1 MSKAKRKAAA
11 RKATA
16 TRKRREAAEKAART
30 KAENYAKASAEEK
43 ARIDE
48 VRHFAA
54 EKAART
60 KKLKRKK
67 PKTSEHISRK
77 TDWSAAVEKAENTG
91 KAAVEITKWRIN
103 QLPSR
108 TKWQLVEFMGKGG
121 KESAGIVDL
130 LAIRKDHEKK
140 VKKVGLKPGDLFEIL
155 LIQVKG
161 GNASW
166 PSKDDIRR
174 LQILGRYYDA
184 SNIVLSEWKDS
195 RLTFYRLKEGLNQ
208 KQKFSSK
215 EAWIKVF
222 SLNDIFP

>member
-1 MSKAKRKAAA
+1 MKKNNKKLAAIKAA
-11 RKATA
+11 K
-16 TRKRREAAEKAART
+16 TR
-30 KAENYAKASAEEK
+30 AENYAKASAEEK

-48 VRHFAA
+48 IRHLAA
-54 EKAART
+54 IKAIQNR
-60 KKLKRKK
+60 KSKKK

-77 TDWSAAVEKAENTG
+77 TDWSVAVEKAENTG

-140 VKKVGLKPGDLFEIL
+140 VKKVGLKPGDLFEIV

-195 RLTFYRLKEGLNQ
+195 RLTFHRLKEGLNQ
-208 KQKFSSK
+208 KQKFSAR

-222 SLNDIFP
+222 SFNDIFP